1 MLTISLFQLIFVTLV
16 VLGFL
21 VLSFAI
27 GLSEGRAREACEPT
41 QEIDEDDGE
50 SLGRRHRP

>member
-1 MLTISLFQLIFVTLV
+1 MLTISVFQLVFLALV
-16 VLGFL
+16 VLAFIAL
-21 VLSFAI
+21 AFAI

-50 SLGRRHRP
+50 SLGRGHR